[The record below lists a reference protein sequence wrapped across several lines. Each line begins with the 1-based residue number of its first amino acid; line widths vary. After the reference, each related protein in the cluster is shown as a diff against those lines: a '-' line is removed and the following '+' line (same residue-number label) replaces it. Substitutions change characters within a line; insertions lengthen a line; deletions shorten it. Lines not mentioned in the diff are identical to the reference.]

1 MLPKAPIPLLG
12 HGGRGVQKKGSQVS
26 FSPHYLPAKGT
37 PPLSP
42 RVHTCEMEVKGLP
55 RRVAVKTGDEAG
67 KEVGCDQDE
76 DRWEP
81 ACHLSKLARDHKEK
95 QRGSEH
101 LPTRPPASWGIR
113 SINSLICVLAVAE
126 AA

>member
-1 MLPKAPIPLLG
+1 
-12 HGGRGVQKKGSQVS
+12 
-26 FSPHYLPAKGT
+26 
-37 PPLSP
+37 
-42 RVHTCEMEVKGLP
+42 MEVKGFP

-67 KEVGCDQDE
+67 EVGCDQGK
-76 DRWEP
+76 DRWEA
-81 ACHLSKLARDHKEK
+81 ACHLSELARDHKEK

-113 SINSLICVLAVAE
+113 NITSLICVLAVAE